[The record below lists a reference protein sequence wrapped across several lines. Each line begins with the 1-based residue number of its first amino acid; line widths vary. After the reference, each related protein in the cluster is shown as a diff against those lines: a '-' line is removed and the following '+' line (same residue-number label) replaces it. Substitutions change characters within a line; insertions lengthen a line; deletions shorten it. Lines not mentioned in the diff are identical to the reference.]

1 MNEHPFDARVF
12 NAPLLADL
20 TDSAKGRIQNA
31 GKMIHAL
38 DGEVLYDLGDPSD
51 SVGLIILGRI
61 DLYATP
67 RGHDRPRLIRVAEP
81 FSTFGEEALLGHSR
95 RLQARAVG
103 AVVYASIPGPLFR
116 RAASISRA
124 TGNEPTE
131 LERLGRS
138 LQRNATHDILRGSA
152 FFSELPEADFA
163 MAVDGSK
170 HLEFRRSEH
179 IFRVGDDS
187 PAMFIILEGT
197 VQLQEKS
204 GDDTRIAAY
213 LTKGDFFGEN
223 DVMAKRPRKRAAVA
237 QGECR
242 VLSISSRVFRTLADS
257 HGPLLRQMQRTNLE
271 RRDAQKSIVSGAVV
285 DDANS
290 TRHVF
295 EDLYQLQMASSLL
308 TIDQDLCVRC
318 GHCTW
323 TCSNV
328 HGVARI
334 VRRGDKSL
342 VKLQIAGRDE
352 GARNLML
359 PNSCQHCRNPICMV
373 DCPTA
378 AIGRDRDG
386 EIYIRD
392 ELCTGCSNCAK
403 ACPWDNI
410 QMAPRPKGL
419 PVAASLSAMPG
430 QRPAEAPATLAVKCE
445 QCREYEEPA
454 CVSACPTEAL
464 LRVDP
469 TTDFRD
475 VVTLLGSAV
484 ERGAKRSAAQKVNS
498 AWPWAVGL
506 VGVVAGA
513 RLATGGVLSTLGGAG
528 LVTGLLAGVG
538 MLVVAGYAI
547 PKRFPKVWLR
557 RRKSGPAAAKRS
569 GTLARS
575 KLRRYLS
582 VHTGAAVILCGVI
595 GLHTQMRIPNNVAG
609 ATALTFWL
617 TCALGIFGMVVYR
630 RIPEALTRL
639 ERKGLLPEDFAQE
652 SQRLKERLPQLLLE
666 LDPGIRGAVQPLFGM
681 YMRSPLAGVS
691 LVLSGRG
698 LAAEEAKLLREVSA
712 RIPPSHNGGEAGI
725 EEAVRC
731 AVATRAMP
739 ARIWLTRVVRVWLP
753 AHMVT
758 TALLLS
764 FLAVHM
770 VFALEL
776 WWA

>member
-1 MNEHPFDARVF
+1 
-12 NAPLLADL
+12 
-20 TDSAKGRIQNA
+20 
-31 GKMIHAL
+31 
-38 DGEVLYDLGDPSD
+38 
-51 SVGLIILGRI
+51 
-61 DLYATP
+61 
-67 RGHDRPRLIRVAEP
+67 
-81 FSTFGEEALLGHSR
+81 
-95 RLQARAVG
+95 
-103 AVVYASIPGPLFR
+103 
-116 RAASISRA
+116 A

-138 LQRNATHDILRGSA
+138 LQRNATHDILRGAA
-152 FFSELPEADFA
+152 FFSELAETDFA

-187 PAMFIILEGT
+187 PTMFIVLEGT
-197 VQLQEKS
+197 VQLQEKN

-242 VLSISSRVFRTLADS
+242 VLAISSRVFRTLAQS
-257 HGPLLRQMQRTNLE
+257 NGALLRQLQRTNLE
-271 RRDAQKSIVSGAVV
+271 RRDAHQSIVGGAVV
-285 DDANS
+285 DHANS

-419 PVAASLSAMPG
+419 PVAPSLSPG
-430 QRPAEAPATLAVKCE
+430 PGRAEPVVAPSSLAVKCE
-445 QCREYEEPA
+445 QCREYAAPA

-475 VVTLLGSAV
+475 VATLLRSPVERRAKRSAV
-484 ERGAKRSAAQKVNS
+484 ERVNA
-498 AWPWAVGL
+498 AWPWALGVM
-506 VGVVAGA
+506 GVVGGA
-513 RLATGGVLSTLGGAG
+513 RLATGSFLSSLGGAG
-528 LVTGLLAGVG
+528 LVTGLAAGLG
-538 MLVVAGYAI
+538 MLVVTAYAV
-547 PKRFPKVWLR
+547 PKRFPKVWLK
-557 RRKSGPAAAKRS
+557 RKAAGSGSGAKSR
-569 GTLARS
+569 TLARS

-582 VHTGAAVILCGVI
+582 VHTGSAVVLCGVI

-617 TCALGIFGMVVYR
+617 TCMLGIFGMVVYR

-639 ERKGLLPEDFAQE
+639 ERKGLLPEDFEGEAR
-652 SQRLKERLPQLLLE
+652 RLKERLPQLLSELE
-666 LDPGIRGAVQPLFGM
+666 PGVAGAVQPLIGV
-681 YMRSPLAGVS
+681 YMRSPASSVG
-691 LVLSGRG
+691 LVLSGRSLG
-698 LAAEEAKLLREVSA
+698 EEEAKLLREVSA
-712 RIPPSHNGGEAGI
+712 RVPPSHRGGEAGI
-725 EEAVRC
+725 EEVIRC
-731 AVATRAMP
+731 AVGTRAMP
-739 ARIWLTRVVRVWLP
+739 ARVWLTRFLRAWLP
-753 AHMVT
+753 LHMVG

-764 FLAVHM
+764 FLVLHI
-770 VFALEL
+770 VFALEQ